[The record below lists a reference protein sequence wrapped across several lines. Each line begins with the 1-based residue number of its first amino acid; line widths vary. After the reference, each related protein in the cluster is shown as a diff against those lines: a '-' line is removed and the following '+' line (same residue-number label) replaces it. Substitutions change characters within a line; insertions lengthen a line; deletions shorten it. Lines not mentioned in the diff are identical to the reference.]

1 MTVDVL
7 KGVYSIMED
16 AIPQGCGYYPRIS
29 LHISLIMRPLIRL
42 IPFFIGPL
50 NFFAT
55 LLKKKISFF
64 CNCLA
69 KYTYSCG
76 TATFR
81 KLFPQMNLGAG
92 QGF

>member
-42 IPFFIGPL
+42 IPFFIGP
-50 NFFAT
+50 
-55 LLKKKISFF
+55 
-64 CNCLA
+64 
-69 KYTYSCG
+69 
-76 TATFR
+76 
-81 KLFPQMNLGAG
+81 
-92 QGF
+92 